1 MDAENFSFLWKGI
14 LLGIHAGIS
23 PGPVTT
29 LLVTESL
36 LHGRRAGMKIAF
48 VPVLTDLPV
57 VAVIIPLL
65 YYLTFD
71 ATTVIAVISMVGALI
86 LCGFSYESFSVT
98 ESRYER
104 GEVSRISLWK
114 AVGMNFF
121 NPNLYIYWITICGP
135 LAVSGLYRGWATM
148 FLFLATFYISITS
161 VKLGLSLTVGSVRH
175 SLNLKVIVWINRFLG
190 AAMLL
195 FALFFFRQG
204 FQMLTG
210 EITIHFSGK

>member
-1 MDAENFSFLWKGI
+1 MDAETFSFLWKGI
-14 LLGIHAGIS
+14 LLGMHAGFA

-57 VAVIIPLL
+57 IGVIIPLL

-71 ATTVIAVISMVGALI
+71 ATVVIAAISMVGALI
-86 LCGFSYESFSVT
+86 LCGLGYESLSVT
-98 ESRYER
+98 ELRYAR
-104 GEVSRISLWK
+104 GEAPNVSLFK
-114 AVGMNFF
+114 AIGTNFF

-135 LAVSGLYRGWATM
+135 LAVSAFYHSWATM
-148 FLFLATFYISITS
+148 FLFLITFYISITL
-161 VKLGLSLTVGSVRH
+161 VKLGISLAVGTVRH

-195 FALFFFRQG
+195 FAVLFFWQG

-210 EITIHFSGK
+210 KIAVHYKP

>member
-1 MDAENFSFLWKGI
+1 MDAESFSFLWKGI

-57 VAVIIPLL
+57 IAVIIPLL

-86 LCGFSYESFSVT
+86 LCSFSYESFSVT
-98 ESRYER
+98 ESRYEQ
-104 GEVSRISLWK
+104 GEVTRVSLLK

-135 LAVSGLYRGWATM
+135 LAVSGLYRGWTTM
-148 FLFLATFYISITS
+148 FLFIITFYISITL

-195 FALFFFRQG
+195 FAILFFRQG

-210 EITIHFSGK
+210 EITVHFSR

>member
-1 MDAENFSFLWKGI
+1 MDMEYFSFLWKGI

-36 LHGRRAGMKIAF
+36 LHGSRAGMKIAF
-48 VPVLTDLPV
+48 VPVLTDIPV
-57 VAVIIPLL
+57 ICIVIFLL

-71 ATTVIAVISMVGALI
+71 ATIVIAVISMIGALI
-86 LCGFSYESFSVT
+86 LCGLSYENFSVT

-104 GEVSRISLWK
+104 GEIVRVSLLK

-135 LAVSGLYRGWATM
+135 LAVSGLHHGWSTM
-148 FLFLATFYISITS
+148 FSFLITFYISITS
-161 VKLGLSLTVGSVRH
+161 VKLGLSLAVGSVRH
-175 SLNLKVIVWINRFLG
+175 TLNLKVIVWLNRVLG

-195 FALFFFRQG
+195 FAILFFWQG
-204 FQMLTG
+204 FQI
-210 EITIHFSGK
+210 ITKVSE

>member
-1 MDAENFSFLWKGI
+1 MDMDYFSFLWKGV

-36 LHGRRAGMKIAF
+36 LHGSRAGMKIAF
-48 VPVLTDLPV
+48 VPVLTDTPV
-57 VAVIIPLL
+57 ICIIIPLL

-71 ATTVIAVISMVGALI
+71 ATIIIAVISMIGALI
-86 LCGFSYESFSVT
+86 LCGLSYESFSVT

-104 GEVSRISLWK
+104 GEVARVSLWK

-135 LAVSGLYRGWATM
+135 LAVSGLHYGWATM
-148 FLFLATFYISITS
+148 FSFLIMFYISITS
-161 VKLGLSLTVGSVRH
+161 VKLGLSWTVGSVRH
-175 SLNLKVIVWINRFLG
+175 SLNLKVIVWINRCLG
-190 AAMLL
+190 VAMLL
-195 FALFFFRQG
+195 FALLFFWQG
-204 FQMLTG
+204 CQILTG
-210 EITIHFSGK
+210 ETTIGHLK

>member
-1 MDAENFSFLWKGI
+1 
-14 LLGIHAGIS
+14 
-23 PGPVTT
+23 
-29 LLVTESL
+29 
-36 LHGRRAGMKIAF
+36 
-48 VPVLTDLPV
+48 
-57 VAVIIPLL
+57 
-65 YYLTFD
+65 
-71 ATTVIAVISMVGALI
+71 
-86 LCGFSYESFSVT
+86 
-98 ESRYER
+98 
-104 GEVSRISLWK
+104 
-114 AVGMNFF
+114 MNFF

-195 FALFFFRQG
+195 FALLFFRQG

-210 EITIHFSGK
+210 EITIHFSEK